1 MNSPSQN
8 PESDRPGFWQV
19 LWSTLAAFFGV
30 QNRSN
35 RERDFTRGK
44 ASHFILMGL
53 MVTVAFVVVL
63 AAAVKLALAAAG

>member
-1 MNSPSQN
+1 MNSPCQN